1 MSALLCALAI
11 MLGCSGS
18 DALNSPTADRLKK
31 LSTMYLDYAVQG
43 NGGGPASE
51 DVLKKHIRNSDGRT
65 LQANGIDKN
74 EIDSL
79 FISERD
85 QQPFVV
91 IYGIGIRQGLPVDWQ
106 WRRNHDGRRG
116 AGWTEKPALSTGG
129 HALSNPPL
137 YRTTKSLELE

>member
-1 MSALLCALAI
+1 MPQSRGEYMPAKSLCNSPLRALLSGLAI
-11 MLGCSGS
+11 VLGCSGS
-18 DALNSPTADRLKK
+18 DTLNSPTAARLKK
-31 LSTMYLDYAVQG
+31 LSTMYLDYAVAR

-91 IYGIGIRQGLPVDWQ
+91 IYGIGIRQISGNSKTVV
-106 WRRNHDGRRG
+106 
-116 AGWTEKPALSTGG
+116 AYEKTGQ
-129 HALSNPPL
+129 N
-137 YRTTKSLELE
+137 